1 MHIALFFLAA
11 VAAATPALGQVLT
24 LNEARARALEAQP
37 ALRALEHSWRAGQLT
52 AQAEG
57 ALPDPR
63 LKLGALNFPTQG
75 FPGARDDMTQ
85 VGVSWEQMIPGG
97 DKRRLRSERSHIE
110 ANLSLAEA
118 HGLMQTILRDVGL
131 AWADLWLVTANQRL
145 FLDLAA
151 EHARAVEAAQSGLGT
166 GKASQADLLAA
177 RQALNQ
183 VADRRLELA
192 AQAER
197 ARAGIARWVP
207 DAAGRPLPEA
217 LPALADPPAIDDLR
231 GALGAHPQHEMHAQQ
246 QALADADVALAREA
260 TKSDRTVEV
269 GYYARSGNRSDMV
282 MFQIGFELPLFAAR
296 KQDNIVAAKLKLVER
311 AREQRADH
319 LRQLRAELD
328 AAHAEWRS
336 AGERLRHLR
345 TTILPDA
352 TARVEALTVQYGSGG
367 TTLASVLEARRAAI
381 EVRSQELG
389 LRAAQ
394 ARARIA
400 LQYFEDYGVHR

>member
-1 MHIALFFLAA
+1 MHIALFFLAV

-37 ALRALEHSWRAGQLT
+37 ALRALEHSWRAGQLS
-52 AQAEG
+52 AQADG

-97 DKRRLRSERSHIE
+97 DTRRLRSERSHIE
-110 ANLSLAEA
+110 ASLALAEA
-118 HGLMQTILRDVGL
+118 HGLMQAILRDVGL
-131 AWADLWLVTANQRL
+131 AWTDLWLATANQRL
-145 FLDLAA
+145 YAELAA
-151 EHARAVEAAQSGLGT
+151 EHARAVEAAQSALGT
-166 GKASQADLLAA
+166 GKASQADVLAA

-197 ARAGIARWVP
+197 ARAGMARWIP
-207 DAAGRPLPEA
+207 DSAARPLPEA
-217 LPALADPPAIDDLR
+217 LPVTAEPPAIEAIRASLD
-231 GALGAHPQHEMHAQQ
+231 AHPQHEMHAQQ
-246 QALADADVALAREA
+246 QQLADADVALAKEA
-260 TKSDRTVEV
+260 TKPDRTVEV
-269 GYYARSGNRSDMV
+269 GYYARSGGRSDMV

-296 KQDNIVAAKLKLVER
+296 KQDNIVAAKLKLAER

-319 LRQLRAELD
+319 LRQLRAELE
-328 AAHAEWRS
+328 AAHADWRL
-336 AGERLRHLR
+336 AGERLRHVR
-345 TTILPDA
+345 TTILADA
-352 TARVEALTVQYGSGG
+352 SARVEALTVQYGAGG

-381 EVRSQELG
+381 DARSQELG